1 MNDAEWIL
9 LDTETTGFSAPIFVV
24 ELGAQRMQGW
34 EPIGAPF
41 RKLLNQNQDIP
52 PAASRVHGY
61 TREVL
66 ERDGESALSVYRDF
80 LIYAGN
86 RPLVAY
92 NLEYDL
98 EKVLLPEWE
107 RLDIP
112 PIGERGF
119 CALRLAQRL
128 LDPVPAGNCKL
139 QTLRQYYRLPER
151 GAHTA
156 LGDVET
162 VADLMSSVLKP
173 LAESRGLK
181 TWEAVCDFSNSIWY
195 PSRLAFGKFKGRDFM
210 DAKTDPNMQGWLEW
224 LSESSNESSA
234 RMGRWYLSQLGKEG
248 PAPAPRTAWV
258 QAGEESET
266 VSSASCESSLVVFVN
281 PELSMLRQMVAS
293 ARTRLAEMESDYI
306 KQRLAVDAMQ
316 SALFK
321 RVGRRYQSRDQL
333 RLLIDYRKKYLSILL
348 TDGEEEAEELN
359 AEFQASKDQTEN
371 DYEEAAK
378 QAENAHELSEDEERE
393 LNTLAKKLVRLYHP
407 DRFQDQPDKLETY
420 TRLTSVI
427 NKAREAGDIELL
439 RAIANDPQGFILRQG
454 WTELEF
460 EDAVEIKGLQKLLD
474 SLQIQIVTIIESL
487 SALKDSSEYAFYQM
501 CIRDK
506 DFLKA
511 TADGLI
517 ADLNKEIE
525 DLEVEANQ
533 LGEEIIKLTQS

>member
-533 LGEEIIKLTQS
+533 LGEEIINLTQS